1 MNNKY
6 LTASTVTLFDAEI
19 HPPPKGAV
27 LLTLSKYNVLTK
39 GTFQPGFHVAWGY
52 LPKTPTSVKQRMADG
67 FNHTTSPP
75 QTNLW
80 VLRSKKKYSIIHT
93 YSKRYTLTRLWVS
106 PSERE
111 TCLAGKITEGRWYLS
126 CLDDYVIFSNRRCC
140 KRQWYIRPNNRLRRT
155 KDSRYHEKAV

>member
-52 LPKTPTSVKQRMADG
+52 LPKTPTSVKQSMADG

-75 QTNLW
+75 QTNL
-80 VLRSKKKYSIIHT
+80 
-93 YSKRYTLTRLWVS
+93 
-106 PSERE
+106 
-111 TCLAGKITEGRWYLS
+111 
-126 CLDDYVIFSNRRCC
+126 
-140 KRQWYIRPNNRLRRT
+140 
-155 KDSRYHEKAV
+155 